1 MTTHVFASFERIQ
14 KQTAD
19 GGTVGLL
26 RLLQTRHGQRSL
38 NPHIGKFVAD
48 ANQHGLVNPIK
59 EVVVNLGVL
68 GHTSQQLV
76 DQLAHAKTHS
86 VAAGFVRLA
95 RSDAETRRGENTYR
109 AEKAEGLQQR

>member
-1 MTTHVFASFERIQ
+1 MQ

-26 RLLQTRHGQRSL
+26 RLLQTCHSQRSL
-38 NPHIGKFVAD
+38 NPHIGKFVVD

-59 EVVVNLGVL
+59 EVIVNLGIL
-68 GHTSQQLV
+68 SHTAQQLV

-86 VAAGFVRLA
+86 VAAGFVRL
-95 RSDAETRRGENTYR
+95 REDNS
-109 AEKAEGLQQR
+109 